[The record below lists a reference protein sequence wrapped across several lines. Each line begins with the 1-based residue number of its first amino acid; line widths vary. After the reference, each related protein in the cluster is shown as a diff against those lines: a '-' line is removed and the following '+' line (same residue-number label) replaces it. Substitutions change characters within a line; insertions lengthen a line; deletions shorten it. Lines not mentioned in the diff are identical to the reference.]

1 MTGGTVGIVT
11 PPRSKFGA
19 WSAHDEQW
27 KRKLAAILIAFAFGF
42 LLAWFLKKCPQLGE
56 GGGGGG
62 GAGGGGG
69 GGAVTPSP
77 GAPAKLDGSG
87 GGGGG
92 GGLGGGGPAQVAGA
106 GKADG
111 DLANGDASP
120 GGPSPAGKPDK
131 DSPPPPGTAGGGD
144 QAGDGIIKTA
154 EGRTSGPSNVK
165 EDSTPAGPPPPNLQ
179 MAHDFSFD
187 STGLP
192 RYSSGVTGIAS
203 GISTDTARHKKST
216 IASIV
221 TTDSFD
227 SVVTWYKGKVPA
239 DWRSSQVGDMDA
251 MAKALSPDA
260 IKNMIS
266 GAMSGGPVDT
276 ASVKAAQS
284 GHGTGVAIF
293 EPPNQT
299 ADPRGIMIVTKPGK
313 PVQVLMTRKLQQ

>member
-1 MTGGTVGIVT
+1 M
-11 PPRSKFGA
+11 
-19 WSAHDEQW
+19 
-27 KRKLAAILIAFAFGF
+27 
-42 LLAWFLKKCPQLGE
+42 
-56 GGGGGG
+56 
-62 GAGGGGG
+62 
-69 GGAVTPSP
+69 
-77 GAPAKLDGSG
+77 DGSG

-92 GGLGGGGPAQVAGA
+92 GGLGGGDVGQIAGS
-106 GKADG
+106 GKLEGDLADG
-111 DLANGDASP
+111 DAATS
-120 GGPSPAGKPDK
+120 GPSPAGKPDK
-131 DSPPPPGTAGGGD
+131 DSPPPPGAAGGED

-154 EGRTSGPSNVK
+154 EGRTTGSSNVK

-203 GISTDTARHKKST
+203 GISTDTVRHKKST

-227 SVVTWYKGKVPA
+227 SVVRWYKGKVPA
-239 DWRSSQVGDMDA
+239 GWHSSQIGDTQA
-251 MAKALSPDA
+251 MTKALSPDA

-276 ASVKAAQS
+276 ASITAAQS
-284 GHGTGVAIF
+284 GHGTGVAVF

-299 ADPRGIMIVTKPGK
+299 TDPRGIMIVSKPGH
-313 PVQVLMTRKLQQ
+313 PVEVVMTKKLQQ